1 LLKKGGTF
9 VYGDLSPHR
18 ADDQGFFEML
28 KRTVS
33 KAHERYYKASEMKRL
48 FEIHGFQVSRMKTI
62 AYGKRYNALIED
74 KGKYFGIK
82 PQALRRC
89 VQGASKEAMQQ
100 YALTDT
106 QLTQFYTVITAIR
119 EN

>member
-9 VYGDLSPHR
+9 VYGDLSPHE

-33 KAHERYYKASEMKRL
+33 KAHERYYKSSEMKRPL
-48 FEIHGFQVSRMKTI
+48 ETNGFQVSRMKTI
-62 AYGKRYNALIED
+62 VCRKSYKALIED
-74 KGKYFGIK
+74 KGKYFGIR
-82 PQALRRC
+82 PQALHRC
-89 VQGASKEAMQQ
+89 VQEASKEAKQQ